1 MSTFLLHVAVP
12 DCSGRSLSRGARAA
26 AAFLALLISLLL
38 AMPAAWSQSG
48 GGQSGG
54 SQPSGAQSSE
64 AAPNGGLFFKSDKA
78 GEFYEAPILRTEV
91 KLAVA
96 GTIVRATVRQ
106 HFVNPSSAW
115 LEGVYVFP
123 LPEQSAVDHLVM
135 EIGERRVVGEIKAR
149 DEAKK
154 IYQQAAAAGQRASL
168 VESERP
174 NIFTTSVAN
183 IGPGEQIV
191 VEIQYQDRVDIDA
204 GIYRLR
210 FPMVVGPRYIPG
222 DIPGDP
228 VNLVADKPN
237 SGGGW
242 ADDTTH
248 VPDASRITPPVLH
261 PRAGKI
267 NPVAMSIDF
276 APGFPVDRV
285 TSLYHPVVVTD
296 ANGSKTIT
304 LAEGAAPADRDFVLE
319 WAPKPNAPAGASL
332 FAEQRGDDVYL
343 FAMLTPPAA
352 EQEAQRLPRD
362 VVFVIDTSG
371 SMGGTSIG
379 QAKAGL
385 LLALERLTPADRF
398 NVIQFNSVTDS
409 LYRELKPWT
418 GETLREAKA
427 YVERLEATGGTEM
440 RPALRLALD
449 GERSPGRLKQVIFLT
464 DAAVGNEAELF
475 DDIARRLG
483 DARLFTIGI
492 GTAPNSYFMRKAAE
506 LGRGSF
512 TYIGDVTE
520 VGERMTELLR
530 KLEQPAITDI
540 AVRWPE
546 GLADGLA
553 ARAEMYPATVPD
565 IYAGVPVTFSVRL
578 PGTTLDQLSGMLAI
592 EGREGDLT
600 WRHGINIGQAPTGT
614 GVAAV
619 WARAKL
625 SAIEDGQW
633 HGADPTRVR
642 EAATAHALAY
652 GLVSSYTS
660 LVAVDTQVARPRGEP
675 LASTQVPT
683 NLPDGWVYEKVFGPG
698 IDGGIALPQPD
709 ELMRKI
715 NFTGTPLNGLSL
727 PKTATPAMVHLLIG
741 LLLMVVALT
750 IHLVYRRRRNGP
762 AMAALSMAA
771 RRIA

>member
-1 MSTFLLHVAVP
+1 M
-12 DCSGRSLSRGARAA
+12 
-26 AAFLALLISLLL
+26 LLL
-38 AMPAAWSQSG
+38 ATSAAR
-48 GGQSGG
+48 
-54 SQPSGAQSSE
+54 AQSSE
-64 AAPNGGLFFKSDKA
+64 EAPQGGLFFKSDKA
-78 GEFYEAPILRTEV
+78 GVFYEAPILRTDV

-135 EIGERRVVGEIKAR
+135 EVGERRVVGEIKPREEAR
-149 DEAKK
+149 KVYE
-154 IYQQAAAAGQRASL
+154 QGAAAGQHASL
-168 VESERP
+168 VESERS

-183 IGPGEQIV
+183 IGPGEQVV
-191 VEIQYQDRVDIDA
+191 VEIQYQDRVEIDA
-204 GIYRLR
+204 GTYSLR

-222 DIPGDP
+222 ET
-228 VNLVADKPN
+228 VSLVADRPS

-242 ADDTTH
+242 AADTTR

-261 PRAGKI
+261 PREGKI
-267 NPVAMSIDF
+267 NPVTMSIDF
-276 APGFPVDRV
+276 APGFPVERV
-285 TSLYHPVVVTD
+285 TSLYHPIVATD
-296 ANGSKTIT
+296 ADGSKTIT
-304 LAEGAAPADRDFVLE
+304 LADGEMPADRDFVLE
-319 WAPKPNAPAGASL
+319 WVPKPFSAPAASL

-343 FAMLTPPAA
+343 FAMLTPATA
-352 EQEAQRLPRD
+352 EQAEAPRLPRD

-385 LLALERLTPADRF
+385 LLALDRLTPADRF
-398 NVIQFNSVTDS
+398 NVIQFNSTTDS

-418 GETLREAKA
+418 GETLREARA
-427 YVERLEATGGTEM
+427 YVDRLVATGGTEM

-449 GERSPGRLKQVIFLT
+449 GETSPGRLKQVIFLT

-540 AVRWPE
+540 GVRWP
-546 GLADGLA
+546 DGLPA
-553 ARAEMYPATVPD
+553 SVEMYPATVPD
-565 IYAGVPVTFSVRL
+565 IYVGVPVTISARL
-578 PGTTLDQLSGMLAI
+578 PGTTLDQLSGELAI
-592 EGREGDLT
+592 EGKDGDTT
-600 WRHGINIGQAPTGT
+600 WRHGIDIAQARTGA

-633 HGADPTRVR
+633 HGADPARVR

-652 GLVSSYTS
+652 ELVSSYTS
-660 LVAVDTQVARPRGEP
+660 LVAVDEEVVRPRNET
-675 LASTQVPT
+675 LASAPVPT
-683 NLPDGWVYEKVFGPG
+683 NLPHGWVYEKVFG
-698 IDGGIALPQPD
+698 DGTALPQPD
-709 ELMRKI
+709 QRMRRI
-715 NFTGTPLNGLSL
+715 NFTGTPLDGLAL

-741 LLLMVVALT
+741 LSLTVAALT
-750 IHLVYRRRRNGP
+750 IHLLYWRRRTRGP
-762 AMAALSMAA
+762 GMDALRMAT

>member
-1 MSTFLLHVAVP
+1 MSTFVLPVAVP
-12 DCSGRSLSRGARAA
+12 DCSGRLLSRARGAVAV
-26 AAFLALLISLLL
+26 FLALLISLLL
-38 AMPAAWSQSG
+38 ATSAAR
-48 GGQSGG
+48 
-54 SQPSGAQSSE
+54 AQSSE
-64 AAPNGGLFFKSDKA
+64 EAPKGGLFFKSDKA
-78 GEFYEAPILRTEV
+78 SVFYEAPILRTDV
-91 KLAVA
+91 TLAVA

-135 EIGERRVVGEIKAR
+135 EIGERRVVGQIKPR
-149 DEAKK
+149 EEAKK
-154 IYQQAAAAGQRASL
+154 AYEQAAAAGQHASL

-183 IGPGEQIV
+183 IGPGEKIV

-204 GIYRLR
+204 GTYGLR

-222 DIPGDP
+222 DA
-228 VNLVADKPN
+228 VSLVADRPN
-237 SGGGW
+237 SGNGW
-242 ADDTTH
+242 ADDTTR

-261 PRAGKI
+261 PREGKI
-267 NPVAMSIDF
+267 NPVTMSIDF
-276 APGFPVDRV
+276 APGFPVERV
-285 TSLYHPVVVTD
+285 TSLYHPVIATD
-296 ANGSKTIT
+296 ASGSKTIT
-304 LAEGAAPADRDFVLE
+304 LAEGDVPADRDFVLE
-319 WAPKPNAPAGASL
+319 WAPKPSAAPAASL
-332 FAEQRGDDVYL
+332 FAEQRGDDIYL
-343 FAMLTPPAA
+343 FAMLTPATAGQA
-352 EQEAQRLPRD
+352 EAPRLPRD

-385 LLALERLTPADRF
+385 LLALERLTPVDRF
-398 NVIQFNSVTDS
+398 NVIQFNSITDS
-409 LYRELKPWT
+409 LFGELKPWT
-418 GETLREAKA
+418 GETLREARA
-427 YVERLEATGGTEM
+427 YVDRLVATGGTEM
-440 RPALRLALD
+440 RPALQLALD
-449 GERSPGRLKQVIFLT
+449 GETPPGRLKQVIFLT

-540 AVRWPE
+540 AVRWP
-546 GLADGLA
+546 DGLPA
-553 ARAEMYPATVPD
+553 SAEMYPATVPD
-565 IYAGVPVTFSVRL
+565 IYVGVPVTFSARL
-578 PGTTLDQLSGMLAI
+578 PGTKLDQLNGVLAI
-592 EGREGDLT
+592 EGQDGDAT
-600 WRHGINIGQAPTGT
+600 WRHGIDLGPARTSA

-633 HGADPTRVR
+633 HGTDPARVR

-652 GLVSSYTS
+652 ELVSSYTS
-660 LVAVDTQVARPRGEP
+660 LVAVDEEVVRPRNEP
-675 LASTQVPT
+675 LASAHVPT
-683 NLPDGWVYEKVFGPG
+683 NLPHGWNYEKVFGG
-698 IDGGIALPQPD
+698 DATLPQPD
-709 ELMRKI
+709 QLMRRI
-715 NFTGTPLNGLSL
+715 NFTGTPLDGLSL

-741 LLLMVVALT
+741 LSLAVAALT
-750 IHLVYRRRRNGP
+750 IHRLYRRRRTQGP
-762 AMAALSMAA
+762 GTDALRMAA